1 LADPK
6 KSSNGG
12 CFLRAIQTG
21 LWVFLGGYVVLV
33 FIGWILGAS
42 NLYKKA
48 SALVL
53 LSGGDNAR
61 IQEAA
66 RLFNEGAA
74 ETIVL
79 TQTYGTGSSA
89 TMVETRSQLVK
100 AGVPSY
106 KIQTATGTATSTF
119 DEARQVADLA
129 RRAGFSS
136 VLVVTDPYHAL
147 RTRIL
152 FMLELRP
159 TGIAVK
165 VATPAD
171 HWYRPLSW
179 MFSEEGWRVTL
190 SEIGKIGGIVVGVRG
205 G

>member
-1 LADPK
+1 ML
-6 KSSNGG
+6 
-12 CFLRAIQTG
+12 L
-21 LWVFLGGYVVLV
+21 VL
-33 FIGWILGAS
+33 IGWVLGAS
-42 NLYKKA
+42 NLYNKA
-48 SALVL
+48 NAIVL

-129 RRAGFSS
+129 KRAGFSS

-152 FMLELRP
+152 FMQELRP
-159 TGIAVK
+159 TGVAVK

-171 HWYRPLSW
+171 HWYTPLSW
-179 MFSEEGWRVTL
+179 MFRKNGWWVTL
-190 SEIGKIGGIVVGVRG
+190 SEIGKIGGILVGVRG